1 MRFNKL
7 DLNLL
12 VALDAM
18 LAEKNISRA
27 AERMHMS
34 QSAMSNA
41 LSRLRQYFED
51 DLLVQVG
58 RRMDLTPRAE
68 MLQESVR
75 DVLLRVDIAVATSPV
90 FDYASSDREFT
101 LFVSDFTLQTLLPH
115 MLALTHKRAPNV
127 RFRLQ
132 PQAREPERAMERG
145 EVDLLVIP
153 ERYCSPAH
161 PAEALFDE
169 QLSCVVWSGSPLAQG
184 PLTLEQYTGA
194 GHVAVSPG
202 LNQHAFDHLALQ
214 QEGVERRIEV
224 TTFSFTSAAGL
235 VVATDRIATVHER
248 LARQAARQLPL
259 VIHPLPVPTAPMR
272 QFMQWHKYRA
282 FDPGIV
288 WLREVMHEA
297 VVAMHAAD

>member
-18 LAEKNISRA
+18 LDEKNVSRA
-27 AERMHMS
+27 AQRMHMS

-41 LSRLRQYFED
+41 LARLRDYFGD

-75 DVLLRVDIAVATSPV
+75 DVLLRVDVAVASSPS
-90 FDYASSDREFT
+90 FDYANSDREFT
-101 LFVSDFTLQTLLPH
+101 LFVSDFTLQTLMPH
-115 MLALTHKRAPNV
+115 MLALTSKSAPGA
-127 RFRLQ
+127 RFKLL
-132 PQAREPERAMERG
+132 PQSREPERELERG

-153 ERYCSPAH
+153 ERYCSAAH
-161 PAEALFDE
+161 PTESLFE
-169 QLSCVVWSGSPLAQG
+169 EGLSCVVWRDGRHAAG
-184 PLTLEQYTGA
+184 PLTLEQYTAA

-202 LNQHAFDHLALQ
+202 MNQHAFDHLVLQ
-214 QEGVERRIEV
+214 QQGVERRIEV
-224 TTFSFTSAAGL
+224 STFSFTSAACL

-248 LARQAARQLPL
+248 LARQAARELPL
-259 VIHPLPVPTAPMR
+259 VIHPLPVKTAAMR
-272 QFMQWHKYRA
+272 QLLQWHKYRS

-288 WLREVMHEA
+288 WLRAVMHEA
-297 VVAMHAAD
+297 VALMNRAG